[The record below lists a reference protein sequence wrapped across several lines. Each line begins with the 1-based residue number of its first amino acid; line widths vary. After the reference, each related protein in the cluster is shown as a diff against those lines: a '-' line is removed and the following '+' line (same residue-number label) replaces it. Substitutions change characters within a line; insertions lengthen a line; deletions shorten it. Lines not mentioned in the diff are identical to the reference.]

1 MDKAEL
7 FHYWNKLLKEEG
19 LGVYRGGRE
28 LLLPDL
34 SERYSVLHKERR
46 KNISLPLEILS
57 PRQQEVIYLLFYD
70 GLSEEEAAEKLGI
83 SRASLRTHRNRALK
97 KLKAELEKIGIEKIM
112 R

>member
-1 MDKAEL
+1 MDEAEL
-7 FHYWNKLLKEEG
+7 FHHWNKLLKEEG

-28 LLLPDL
+28 VLLPEL
-34 SERYSVLHKERR
+34 AERYSVPHKEKR

-70 GLSEEEAAEKLGI
+70 GLPEAEAAEKLGI

-97 KLKAELEKIGIEKIM
+97 KLKVELEKIGIDKIM